1 MVLHLPFRAGRLHL
15 DHRIVMAPLTRCRAH
30 PETLAPTSGTAAYYR
45 ERATGGGLLVT
56 EAIHVSAEGT
66 PVWDIYD
73 SVRINGG
80 HVTGLWTDEQERCWS
95 VVVDAVHDRGGRISC
110 QLLHAGRVAQ
120 PGIARHPLVAD
131 SGLPVP
137 TVSSSAKPLSADAGA
152 GDYGWDDTAVIP
164 RALDTSEIGRVV
176 DDYRA
181 AAARAVRAGFD
192 AVEIHGAHGYLID
205 QFLCDGVNQRA
216 DRYGGSTE
224 NRCRFLF
231 EVVDA
236 VVAEVGDGR
245 VGVRL
250 SPLISQGDPV
260 FGHAFFGA
268 TCTDPEVTYGYAVSG
283 LNERPL
289 AYLLLTEPRVGGLLG
304 GPDDVLSPLRNSRY
318 REIYSGALIG
328 AGGFSPASAA
338 LAVESGAYD
347 AIAFGRWFLANPD
360 FVDRIARGLPLNV
373 YDRSTFYGL
382 GPDGGEDP
390 GYLDY
395 PTWEM
400 IQGGVPSRYSLVAQ
414 EQIGVRLPA
423 ASRCEASAVDRQ

>member
-1 MVLHLPFRAGRLHL
+1 M
-15 DHRIVMAPLTRCRAH
+15 
-30 PETLAPTSGTAAYYR
+30 
-45 ERATGGGLLVT
+45 
-56 EAIHVSAEGT
+56 
-66 PVWDIYD
+66 WDIYD

-95 VVVDAVHDRGGRISC
+95 VVVDAVTTGGARFRASFC
-110 QLLHAGRVAQ
+110 MPAASLNRESPGTHWWLTLGCLCRPCPHRPNRCPPMRKPATTAGTTRQ
-120 PGIARHPLVAD
+120 PY
-131 SGLPVP
+131 PVP
-137 TVSSSAKPLSADAGA
+137 WKS
-152 GDYGWDDTAVIP
+152 
-164 RALDTSEIGRVV
+164 SEIGRVV
-176 DDYRA
+176 EDYRV
-181 AAARAVRAGFD
+181 AAARAARAGFD

-250 SPLISQGDPV
+250 SPLISQGDPA

-304 GPDDVLSPLRNSRY
+304 GPDDVLPPLRNSRY
-318 REIYSGALIG
+318 REIYGGALIG

-338 LAVESGAYD
+338 LAGESGAYD

-360 FVDRIARGLPLNV
+360 LVDRIAQGLPLNV

-382 GPDGGEDP
+382 GPDGARIP
-390 GYLDY
+390 G
-395 PTWEM
+395 T
-400 IQGGVPSRYSLVAQ
+400 
-414 EQIGVRLPA
+414 
-423 ASRCEASAVDRQ
+423 